1 MANDT
6 DERIGKNVK
15 TFRGEMTMDIL
26 AAKMRL
32 HGHKW
37 TPATVAKVEG
47 GTRQLRLN
55 EAADLLECCGYGIE
69 HMPQLVQTQA
79 DATITHKMKKAED
92 LLANIR
98 RQFHNVIIERTEL
111 QRIYDGGWGMS
122 ALFDPLK
129 GEKPTPEMQKKF
141 GEWLERFSVERIKHM
156 GIPAVKEFVDNED
169 RLPLYGFFDSINT
182 GDSTA
187 EDAEE

>member
-1 MANDT
+1 
-6 DERIGKNVK
+6 
-15 TFRGEMTMDIL
+15 MDIL

-32 HGHKW
+32 HGHRW
-37 TPATVAKVEG
+37 SPATVAKVEG

-69 HMPQLVQTQA
+69 YMPQLVQTEA
-79 DATITHKMKKAED
+79 DATITYKMRGAED
-92 LLANIR
+92 LLKNIR
-98 RQFHNVIIERTEL
+98 KNFFHVMGARTEL
-111 QRIYDGGWGMS
+111 QRIYEGGWGMS
-122 ALFDPLK
+122 ALFDPLQ

-156 GIPAVKEFVDNED
+156 GVSAVEEYESGEGFRSRSLRE
-169 RLPLYGFFDSINT
+169 FFDSIDAS
-182 GDSTA
+182 DSAA